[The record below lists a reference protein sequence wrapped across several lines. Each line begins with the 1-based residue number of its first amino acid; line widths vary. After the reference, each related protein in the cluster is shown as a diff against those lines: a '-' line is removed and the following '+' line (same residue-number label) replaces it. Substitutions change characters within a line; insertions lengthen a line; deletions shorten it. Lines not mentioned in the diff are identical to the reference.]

1 MAGAKVPLTFRIFK
15 GDQLLREERLSLSVI
30 KLGKVPSAHLK
41 LDDETVSRMHA
52 IIEVNGPGD
61 VSIIDLGSTKGTFV
75 NGQKVNKAKLQS
87 GDTIVVGETRI
98 ELTISAGEEDE
109 VTRVNQ
115 GAVPPADVIASTP
128 RPTTPA
134 PGFAQTMQAPAAP
147 APIAAP
153 PRPAAPAASPP
164 PAAAAPPS
172 FAAPPVAAQSFSAT
186 PPAPMSFSSPGTG
199 PTLRPPPGLPGGAQ
213 IYGTAMAPPIGFQ
226 QSMAESADDVTG
238 ARAVEV
244 AAMLGDSVVGVKHCM
259 DPRGGRI
266 SAVTWL
272 FLALGIM
279 SLVTSVVAFAVSVN
293 NAAYNKARY
302 DFETTGMINFESL
315 SSPEKEL
322 VVKREV
328 RSFRPTVQDIKDH
341 DTNRDG
347 EISASELPA
356 ALEGKRVQHP
366 TWVLRPGYAVRP
378 KMLPVA
384 LDWMAFGG
392 LAFSIF
398 AFTYML
404 ARARAEKK
412 SPYYRIG
419 TAPGVEFA
427 TDGAPEPAFP
437 MIQPRGDD
445 FAFNFGRGM
454 DGEMI
459 VGGQSTSLA
468 ELAAQ
473 GRTSISPIPPNAKIR
488 VRAGK
493 TTFLVSAVP
502 QPRRAVGAMFA
513 SVESRVLAY
522 FGGSLA
528 AHLIFLFIVKQAY
541 IDTSGVNVDLALNED
556 GNLRSNT
563 ASQDDP
569 PPPEEE
575 DKPDDGEEES
585 GGTGTAMALEEGK
598 MGKKDSDRA
607 EGQYKM
613 QKSQEDPVLARQ
625 QAIEQA
631 RTAGILGSTA
641 LQQGGAFASL
651 TGTGDISSGF
661 DDTNIYGGLL
671 GNEAGEMNGGFG
683 FGRSGFGPGGGGTGW
698 GTIGTGRYGTIG
710 HGSGTGSG
718 YGVGGG
724 RGGMRGRSSA
734 VPTVSIGQPNAQGDL
749 DKAIIRRYIKR
760 NIQKIQYCYE
770 KELLAKS
777 NLAGTVSTQF
787 FITPN
792 GNVASSTGS
801 GVDPEVANCV
811 ANVIRGIEFPKPK
824 GGGGVQ
830 VNYPFTFRP
839 AGS

>member
-15 GDQLLREERLSLSVI
+15 GDQFLREEKLSLSVI

-98 ELTISAGEEDE
+98 ELAIGSGEEEE
-109 VTRVNQ
+109 VATSVNL
-115 GAVPPADVIASTP
+115 GAAPPAAQDVVASTP
-128 RPTTPA
+128 RPVPA
-134 PGFAQTMQAPAAP
+134 AAPAAP
-147 APIAAP
+147 AFAQTMAAP
-153 PRPAAPAASPP
+153 PRAPAP
-164 PAAAAPPS
+164 PAPAPQQFS
-172 FAAPPVAAQSFSAT
+172 APAPQSFSA
-186 PPAPMSFSSPGTG
+186 PPAFSAPPGG
-199 PTLRPPPGLPGGAQ
+199 ASVRPPPGMAGGPA
-213 IYGTAMAPPIGFQ
+213 IYGTAMAAPSSGFQ
-226 QSMAESADDVTG
+226 ASMAGEADDMGG

-244 AAMLGDSVVGVKHCM
+244 AAMLGDSVIGVKHCM
-259 DPRGGRI
+259 DPRGGKVTPATYGFAGFALAMVI
-266 SAVTWL
+266 MAGVSFYMAVD
-272 FLALGIM
+272 
-279 SLVTSVVAFAVSVN
+279 
-293 NAAYNKARY
+293 NAAYNKGRY
-302 DFETTGMINFESL
+302 DYET
-315 SSPEKEL
+315 
-322 VVKREV
+322 
-328 RSFRPTVQDIKDH
+328 Q
-341 DTNRDG
+341 
-347 EISASELPA
+347 
-356 ALEGKRVQHP
+356 
-366 TWVLRPGYAVRP
+366 VLKKPGFAVRP
-378 KMLPVA
+378 RILPMA
-384 LDWMAFGG
+384 YDWMMFGG
-392 LAFSIF
+392 FFLGIMGA
-398 AFTYML
+398 TYAL
-404 ARARAEKK
+404 ARYRSEKK
-412 SPYYRIG
+412 SPFYRIG

-427 TDGAPEPAFP
+427 TEGAPSADFP
-437 MIQPRGDD
+437 LVAPSGDD
-445 FAFNFGRGM
+445 FAFNFSAGM
-454 DGEMI
+454 EGEM
-459 VGGQSTSLA
+459 VVNGQSTSLQ

-473 GRTSISPIPPNAKIR
+473 GRTTISPIPPGAKIR

-502 QPRRAVGAMFA
+502 QPRRHVMPLFA
-513 SVESRVLAY
+513 ALESRVLAY
-522 FGGSLA
+522 FAGSLA
-528 AHLIFLFIVKQAY
+528 VHLGFWLVLEQIPVEDSGANIDLASLE
-541 IDTSGVNVDLALNED
+541 DTSTRTN
-556 GNLRSNT
+556 S

-575 DKPDDGEEES
+575 DKPDDGADES

-613 QKSQEDPVLARQ
+613 KKEQEDPQLARQ

-631 RTAGILGSTA
+631 RTAGILGSSA
-641 LQQGGAFASL
+641 LTQGGAFASL

-661 DDTNIYGGLL
+661 DDGNIYGGLL

-724 RGGMRGRSSA
+724 RGGMRGRTAA

-770 KELLAKS
+770 KELLAKPG
-777 NLAGTVSTQF
+777 LAGTVSTQF

-792 GNVASSTGS
+792 GNVASSSGS
-801 GVDPEVANCV
+801 GVDGNVASCV
-811 ANVIRGIEFPKPK
+811 AGVIKDIEFPKPK

>member
-15 GDQLLREERLSLSVI
+15 GDQLIREERLSLSVI

-98 ELTISAGEEDE
+98 ELAIGQGEETDDA
-109 VTRVNQ
+109 VTKVS
-115 GAVPPADVIASTP
+115 APAHQDIMASSP
-128 RPTTPA
+128 RPHSPSS
-134 PGFAQTMQAPAAP
+134 PP
-147 APIAAP
+147 PIAAP
-153 PRPAAPAASPP
+153 PLAPPPRPAPPAPSAFAAP
-164 PAAAAPPS
+164 PAAPS
-172 FAAPPVAAQSFSAT
+172 FAAPAV
-186 PPAPMSFSSPGTG
+186 
-199 PTLRPPPGLPGGAQ
+199 RPPPGHANAGPAL
-213 IYGTAMAPPIGFQ
+213 YGTATAAPAHGFQ
-226 QSMAESADDVTG
+226 SAMAGEADDIGG

-244 AAMLGDSVVGVKHCM
+244 AAMLGDSVVGVKHCI
-259 DPRGGRI
+259 DPKGGKVSSTTVMLFAI
-266 SAVTWL
+266 GAV
-272 FLALGIM
+272 ALIGFGFAFWK
-279 SLVTSVVAFAVSVN
+279 SVD
-293 NAAYNKARY
+293 NAAYNKGKYDYETTVLKKPGFAFRARQLSQGY
-302 DFETTGMINFESL
+302 DFI
-315 SSPEKEL
+315 
-322 VVKREV
+322 
-328 RSFRPTVQDIKDH
+328 
-341 DTNRDG
+341 
-347 EISASELPA
+347 
-356 ALEGKRVQHP
+356 
-366 TWVLRPGYAVRP
+366 
-378 KMLPVA
+378 
-384 LDWMAFGG
+384 AFGG
-392 LAFSIF
+392 LLMSLVCCTTA
-398 AFTYML
+398 L
-404 ARARAEKK
+404 ARMRKEKQ
-412 SPYYRIG
+412 SPYVRIG
-419 TAPGVEFA
+419 TAPGVEFPIEQSPS
-427 TDGAPEPAFP
+427 PEFP
-437 MIQPRGDD
+437 MVAPQGDD
-445 FAFNFGRGM
+445 FAFHFGHGM
-454 DGEMI
+454 EGEM
-459 VGGQSTSLA
+459 VVNGQSTSLA

-473 GRTSISPIPPNAKIR
+473 GRTTISPIPSGAKIR

-493 TTFLVSAVP
+493 TTFLVSSVP
-502 QPRRAVGAMFA
+502 RPRRHAMPLFA
-513 SVESRVLAY
+513 ALESRVLAY
-522 FGGSLA
+522 FAGSLTVHMGFWLLLQQIPVEDSGTNIDLA
-528 AHLIFLFIVKQAY
+528 SLE
-541 IDTSGVNVDLALNED
+541 DTSMK
-556 GNLRSNT
+556 SNST
-563 ASQDDP
+563 NQDDP

-575 DKPDDGEEES
+575 DKPDDGEDES
-585 GGTGTAMALEEGK
+585 GGTGTAMALDEGK

-613 QKSQEDPVLARQ
+613 QKNQEDPQLARQ

-631 RTAGILGSTA
+631 RNAGILGSTA
-641 LQQGGAFASL
+641 LVQGGAFASL

-724 RGGMRGRSSA
+724 RGGMRGRSAA

-760 NIQKIQYCYE
+760 NIQKITYCYE
-770 KELLAKS
+770 KQLLAKPGLS
-777 NLAGTVSTQF
+777 GTVSTQF

-792 GNVASSTGS
+792 GNVASSSGS

-811 ANVIRGIEFPKPK
+811 ADVIRGIEFPKPK

-839 AGS
+839 AGQ

>member
-1 MAGAKVPLTFRIFK
+1 GYA
-15 GDQLLREERLSLSVI
+15 
-30 KLGKVPSAHLK
+30 
-41 LDDETVSRMHA
+41 
-52 IIEVNGPGD
+52 
-61 VSIIDLGSTKGTFV
+61 
-75 NGQKVNKAKLQS
+75 
-87 GDTIVVGETRI
+87 
-98 ELTISAGEEDE
+98 
-109 VTRVNQ
+109 
-115 GAVPPADVIASTP
+115 
-128 RPTTPA
+128 TPA
-134 PGFAQTMQAPAAP
+134 PQ
-147 APIAAP
+147 
-153 PRPAAPAASPP
+153 
-164 PAAAAPPS
+164 S
-172 FAAPPVAAQSFSAT
+172 FAAQ
-186 PPAPMSFSSPGTG
+186 PAPA
-199 PTLRPPPGLPGGAQ
+199 LRPPPGMAGGAAL
-213 IYGTAMAPPIGFQ
+213 YGTATAPAQGFQ
-226 QSMAESADDVTG
+226 ASMAEQVDEIGG

-244 AAMLGDSVVGVKHCM
+244 AAMLGDSVVGVKHCI
-259 DPRGGRI
+259 DPRGGK
-266 SAVTWL
+266 VTP
-272 FLALGIM
+272 
-279 SLVTSVVAFAVSVN
+279 VTYAFFAVALAMLLASAFSFYIAVD
-293 NAAYNKARY
+293 NASYNKGRY
-302 DFETTGMINFESL
+302 DYETQVLKKPGFS
-315 SSPEKEL
+315 
-322 VVKREV
+322 
-328 RSFRPTVQDIKDH
+328 
-341 DTNRDG
+341 
-347 EISASELPA
+347 
-356 ALEGKRVQHP
+356 
-366 TWVLRPGYAVRP
+366 LRPRELSMGY
-378 KMLPVA
+378 
-384 LDWMAFGG
+384 DWMAIGG
-392 LAFSIF
+392 LLIAIGG
-398 AFTYML
+398 ATAGL
-404 ARARAEKK
+404 ARMRREQQ
-412 SPYYRIG
+412 SPVVRIG
-419 TAPGVEFA
+419 TAPGVEFP
-427 TDGAPEPAFP
+427 TEGAPSPDFAMVAP
-437 MIQPRGDD
+437 HGDD
-445 FAFNFGRGM
+445 FAFNFGHGM

-502 QPRRAVGAMFA
+502 QPRRQTAAVFA
-513 SVESRVLAY
+513 ALESRVLAY
-522 FGGSLA
+522 FAGSLA
-528 AHLIFLFIVKQAY
+528 VHLGFWAILQQIPVEDSGAN
-541 IDTSGVNVDLALNED
+541 IDLASLEDTSTRTN
-556 GNLRSNT
+556 S

-575 DKPDDGEEES
+575 DKPDDGAEES
-585 GGTGTAMALEEGK
+585 GGTGTAMALDEGK
-598 MGKKDSDRA
+598 MGKKESDRA

-613 QKSQEDPVLARQ
+613 KKEQENPQLARQ

-631 RTAGILGSTA
+631 RNAGIMGSSA
-641 LQQGGAFASL
+641 LTQGGAFASL

-661 DDTNIYGGLL
+661 DDGNIYGGLL

-724 RGGMRGRSSA
+724 RGGMRGRSSS

-777 NLAGTVSTQF
+777 NLSGTVSTQF

-811 ANVIRGIEFPKPK
+811 ANVIKGIEFPKPK

>member
-15 GDQLLREERLSLSVI
+15 GDQLLREEKLSLSVI

-98 ELTISAGEEDE
+98 ELAIGSGEEDD
-109 VTRVNQ
+109 VATSVNLPSAPMGGQ
-115 GAVPPADVIASTP
+115 DVVASTP
-128 RPTTPA
+128 RPMAPPPPAHAMAQTMPAPPAPASRAPAPQPPPAPQQFTPA
-134 PGFAQTMQAPAAP
+134 PQP
-147 APIAAP
+147 
-153 PRPAAPAASPP
+153 
-164 PAAAAPPS
+164 
-172 FAAPPVAAQSFSAT
+172 SFSA
-186 PPAPMSFSSPGTG
+186 PPQSSV
-199 PTLRPPPGLPGGAQ
+199 RPPPGMQGGSA
-213 IYGTAMAPPIGFQ
+213 IYGTATQGPAAGFQ
-226 QSMAESADDVTG
+226 ASMAGEADDMGG

-244 AAMLGDSVVGVKHCM
+244 AAMLGDSVVSVKHCM
-259 DPRGGRI
+259 DPRSGKVTPMTYGSFAFALAMI
-266 SAVTWL
+266 LMSAVS
-272 FLALGIM
+272 FYM
-279 SLVTSVVAFAVSVN
+279 AVD
-293 NAAYNKARY
+293 NAAYNKGKY
-302 DFETTGMINFESL
+302 DYET
-315 SSPEKEL
+315 
-322 VVKREV
+322 
-328 RSFRPTVQDIKDH
+328 Q
-341 DTNRDG
+341 
-347 EISASELPA
+347 
-356 ALEGKRVQHP
+356 
-366 TWVLRPGYAVRP
+366 VLKKPGFAVRP
-378 KMLPVA
+378 RVLPMA
-384 LDWMAFGG
+384 YDWMMFGG
-392 LAFSIF
+392 FFLGIMGA
-398 AFTYML
+398 TYGL
-404 ARARAEKK
+404 ARMRSEKR
-412 SPYYRIG
+412 SPFFRIG

-427 TDGAPEPAFP
+427 TEGAPSADFPLVAPA
-437 MIQPRGDD
+437 GDD
-445 FAFNFGRGM
+445 FAFNFASGM
-454 DGEMI
+454 EGEM
-459 VGGQSTSLA
+459 VVNGQSTSLQ
-468 ELAAQ
+468 ELASQ
-473 GRTSISPIPPNAKIR
+473 GRTTISPIPPGAKIR

-493 TTFLVSAVP
+493 TTFLVSSVP
-502 QPRRAVGAMFA
+502 QPRKHVMPLFA
-513 SVESRVLAY
+513 ALESRVLAY
-522 FGGSLA
+522 FAGSLA
-528 AHLIFLFIVKQAY
+528 AHLGFWLVLEQIPVEDSGANIDLASLE
-541 IDTSGVNVDLALNED
+541 DTSTRTN
-556 GNLRSNT
+556 S

-575 DKPDDGEEES
+575 EKPDDGADES

-598 MGKKDSDRA
+598 MGKKDSERA

-613 QKSQEDPVLARQ
+613 KKEQEDPQLARQ

-631 RTAGILGSTA
+631 RTAGILGSSA
-641 LQQGGAFASL
+641 LTQGGAFASL

-661 DDTNIYGGLL
+661 DDGNIYGGLL

-724 RGGMRGRSSA
+724 RGGMRGRTSS

-770 KELLAKS
+770 KELLAKPG
-777 NLAGTVSTQF
+777 LAGTVTTQF

-792 GNVASSTGS
+792 GNVASSSGS
-801 GVDPEVANCV
+801 GVDGNVASCV
-811 ANVIRGIEFPKPK
+811 AGVIKDIEFPKPK

>member
-15 GDQLLREERLSLSVI
+15 GDQFLREEKLSLSVI

-98 ELTISAGEEDE
+98 ELAIGAGEEED
-109 VTRVNQ
+109 VATSVNL
-115 GAVPPADVIASTP
+115 GAAPPAQDVVAS
-128 RPTTPA
+128 A
-134 PGFAQTMQAPAAP
+134 
-147 APIAAP
+147 
-153 PRPAAPAASPP
+153 PRPAAPAAPAVQPMAQTMQAPPP
-164 PAAAAPPS
+164 PAARPAAPAAPPPPQPQAFS
-172 FAAPPVAAQSFSAT
+172 APAPQFAPP
-186 PPAPMSFSSPGTG
+186 PPQQ
-199 PTLRPPPGLPGGAQ
+199 PTLRPPPGMVGGPA
-213 IYGTAMAPPIGFQ
+213 IYGTATAAPSAQGFQ
-226 QSMAESADDVTG
+226 SAMAGEADDIGG

-259 DPRGGRI
+259 DPRSGKVTPTTYAFFAVALAMI
-266 SAVTWL
+266 LMSAVS
-272 FLALGIM
+272 FYM
-279 SLVTSVVAFAVSVN
+279 AVD
-293 NAAYNKARY
+293 NAAYNKGRY
-302 DFETTGMINFESL
+302 DYET
-315 SSPEKEL
+315 
-322 VVKREV
+322 
-328 RSFRPTVQDIKDH
+328 Q
-341 DTNRDG
+341 
-347 EISASELPA
+347 
-356 ALEGKRVQHP
+356 
-366 TWVLRPGYAVRP
+366 VLKKPGFAVRP
-378 KMLPVA
+378 RQLPMA
-384 LDWMAFGG
+384 YDWMMFGG
-392 LAFSIF
+392 FFLGIMCA
-398 AFTYML
+398 TYGL
-404 ARARAEKK
+404 ARARGEKR
-412 SPYYRIG
+412 SPFFRIG

-427 TDGAPEPAFP
+427 TEGAPTADFPLVAPA
-437 MIQPRGDD
+437 GDD
-445 FAFNFGRGM
+445 FAFNFAAGM
-454 DGEMI
+454 EGEM
-459 VGGQSTSLA
+459 VVNGQSTSLQ

-473 GRTSISPIPPNAKIR
+473 GRTTISPIPPGAKIR

-502 QPRRAVGAMFA
+502 QPRRHAMPLFA
-513 SVESRVLAY
+513 ALESRVLAY
-522 FGGSLA
+522 FAGSLA
-528 AHLIFLFIVKQAY
+528 VHLGFWLVLEQIPVEDSGANIDLASLE
-541 IDTSGVNVDLALNED
+541 DTSTRTN
-556 GNLRSNT
+556 S

-575 DKPDDGEEES
+575 DKPEDSNDES

-613 QKSQEDPVLARQ
+613 KKEQEDPQLARQ

-631 RTAGILGSTA
+631 RNAGILGSTA
-641 LQQGGAFASL
+641 LTQGGAFASL

-661 DDTNIYGGLL
+661 DDGNIYGGLL

-724 RGGMRGRSSA
+724 RGGMRGRTSA

-770 KELLAKS
+770 KELLAKPG
-777 NLAGTVSTQF
+777 LAGTVSTQF

-801 GVDPEVANCV
+801 GVDGNVASCV
-811 ANVIRGIEFPKPK
+811 AGVIKDIEFPKPK

>member
-98 ELTISAGEEDE
+98 ELAIGTSEEED

-115 GAVPPADVIASTP
+115 GSAPAPEAP
-128 RPTTPA
+128 RPA
-134 PGFAQTMQAPAAP
+134 ALAQTMQAPAAP
-147 APIAAP
+147 PAP
-153 PRPAAPAASPP
+153 PRPQAFSSQP
-164 PAAAAPPS
+164 PAAAPPAPAPA
-172 FAAPPVAAQSFSAT
+172 FTAAPSSGTGPVAAFAQTLGSSGASAPT
-186 PPAPMSFSSPGTG
+186 PTSMSGTG
-199 PTLRPPPGLPGGAQ
+199 PSPVLRPPPGMAGGANL
-213 IYGTAMAPPIGFQ
+213 YGAATATAVPMGFNSQ
-226 QSMAESADDVTG
+226 GLSEMVDDIHG

-259 DPRGGRI
+259 NPRGGSI
-266 SAVTWL
+266 TPVTWM
-272 FLALGIM
+272 FMAFGIV
-279 SLVTSVVAFAVSVN
+279 SLVAAIVAFVVSVN
-293 NAAYNKARY
+293 NAAYNKQRY
-302 DFETTGMINFESL
+302 DYETTCLIDYDMLPSD
-315 SSPEKEL
+315 SQAT
-322 VVKREV
+322 VVKRDSLAAEKV
-328 RSFRPTVQDIKDH
+328 SAHKDVGRVQDPKC
-341 DTNRDG
+341 
-347 EISASELPA
+347 AP
-356 ALEGKRVQHP
+356 K
-366 TWVLRPGYAVRP
+366 PGFAVRP
-378 KMLPVA
+378 RTQSLL
-384 LDWMAFGG
+384 LDWMALGG
-392 LAFSIF
+392 LASSIVF
-398 AFTYML
+398 FTLML
-404 ARARAEKK
+404 ARARSEKQ
-412 SPYYRIG
+412 SPFFRIG
-419 TAPGVEFA
+419 NAPGVEFA
-427 TDGAPEPAFP
+427 TEGAPAPAFALV
-437 MIQPRGDD
+437 QPRGDD
-445 FAFNFGRGM
+445 FAFNFAPGM
-454 DGEMI
+454 EGEMV

-468 ELAAQ
+468 ELSSQ
-473 GRTSISPIPPNAKIR
+473 GRTTIFPIPPQAKIR
-488 VRAGK
+488 VRVGK
-493 TTFLVSAVP
+493 STFLVSAVA
-502 QPRRAVGAMFA
+502 QPRRAIGALFA
-513 SVESRVLAY
+513 TMESRVLAY

-541 IDTSGVNVDLALNED
+541 IPDSGINVEMASLEDTTT
-556 GNLRSNT
+556 RSNN

-575 DKPDDGEEES
+575 EKPDDGQDES

-598 MGKKDSDRA
+598 MGKKDSERA

-613 QKSQEDPVLARQ
+613 QKNQEDPQLARQ
-625 QAIEQA
+625 QAIEAA
-631 RTAGILGSTA
+631 RTAGFLGSTK
-641 LQQGGAFASL
+641 LTDGGAFASL

-661 DDTNIYGGLL
+661 DDSNIYGGLL

-683 FGRSGFGPGGGGTGW
+683 YGRSGFGPGGGGTGW

-710 HGSGTGSG
+710 HGSGTGPG

-777 NLAGTVSTQF
+777 TLSGTVQTQF

-801 GVDPEVANCV
+801 GVDPQVSSCV
-811 ANVIRGIEFPKPK
+811 ADVIRGIEFPKPK